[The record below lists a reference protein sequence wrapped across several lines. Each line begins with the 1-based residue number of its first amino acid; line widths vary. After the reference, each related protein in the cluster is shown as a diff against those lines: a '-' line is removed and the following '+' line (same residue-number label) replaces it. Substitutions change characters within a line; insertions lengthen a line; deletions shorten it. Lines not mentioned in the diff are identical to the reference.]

1 MIAKSYLIVLFLN
14 LFKERLISTYFLSCR
29 SKNEHIFISDI
40 LQNFNIQRLFIIQH
54 KTPIN

>member
-14 LFKERLISTYFLSCR
+14 LFKERLISAYFLSCR
-29 SKNEHIFISDI
+29 SKNKHIFISDI

-54 KTPIN
+54 